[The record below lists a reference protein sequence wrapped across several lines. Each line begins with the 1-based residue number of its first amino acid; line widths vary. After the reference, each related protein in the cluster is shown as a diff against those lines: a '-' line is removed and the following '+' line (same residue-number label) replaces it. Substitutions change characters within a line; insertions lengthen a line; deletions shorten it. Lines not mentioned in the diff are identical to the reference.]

1 MGFVYKI
8 TNKITGD
15 FYVGCTSKSIEERF
29 RRHFKV
35 AKSKIDYNSRL
46 YRSIK
51 KYGENTFQIEPL
63 MECDNYLEME
73 IKFIENL
80 RPTLNLKLGGNGYDL
95 TNQEQFTR
103 SVSAGLKEYWNSLS
117 QEEREKRVK
126 KTAQGSKKY
135 WSKIDR
141 KKQNSPRWG
150 TRHSEE
156 AKEKMRMAKLGKKR
170 KITKK
175 VLEGY
180 KKISKTLTGRKRSFV
195 GVNVDG

>member
-29 RRHFKV
+29 GRHFKV

-156 AKEKMRMAKLGKKR
+156 AKEKMRMAKLGKK
-170 KITKK
+170 
-175 VLEGY
+175 
-180 KKISKTLTGRKRSFV
+180 
-195 GVNVDG
+195 